1 MSVVSNDAPATPL
14 GRARAHTVQAHG
26 VVEVNR
32 QALGALEDAEP
43 PEGGHAGESEVEVGQ
58 RGVLLRVHPIRTWTY
73 TSIHSELTY
82 LVRVRGLEDTAVV
95 GDVRPLYLRG
105 KRRRGVEN
113 KGVDLV
119 LCAERDVASEA
130 ECGLVCD
137 LPADVEE
144 PDVGVVGLVPP

>member
-58 RGVLLRVHPIRTWTY
+58 RGVLLQVRPIRIWTY
-73 TSIHSELTY
+73 TSIHSELTWFASA
-82 LVRVRGLEDTAVV
+82 DWKT
-95 GDVRPLYLRG
+95 RPSLATSAHSI
-105 KRRRGVEN
+105 
-113 KGVDLV
+113 
-119 LCAERDVASEA
+119 CAANGGA
-130 ECGLVCD
+130 
-137 LPADVEE
+137 A
-144 PDVGVVGLVPP
+144 